1 LVSLGSADPF
11 ADLLLSAPIVLELL
25 LIGRVSESVRGGGGG
40 PRPGRQ
46 DEEELGENE
55 GVVSGIA
62 SSEKCK
68 KVTNAEK
75 NDEQGLASN

>member
-1 LVSLGSADPF
+1 MVSLGSADPF

-46 DEEELGENE
+46 DEEELEE
-55 GVVSGIA
+55 DEEVVSGMA
-62 SSEKCK
+62 SLEKCK
-68 KVTNAEK
+68 KMTNAGE
-75 NDEQGLASN
+75 E

>member
-1 LVSLGSADPF
+1 M
-11 ADLLLSAPIVLELL
+11 LELL

-46 DEEELGENE
+46 DEVELVEDEE
-55 GVVSGIA
+55 VVSGMA

-68 KVTNAEK
+68 KVTNAGE
-75 NDEQGLASN
+75 E